1 MKTNCLTKSVLDK
14 FDVSDEA
21 ETEYCD
27 NYLCENE
34 AAKTV
39 PVSVRRAGDS
49 ERKFC
54 EACYEAYVIGVQH
67 GRILAFSKMLLLSC
81 IEDFQHGLPANPSP
95 ITQVRVWKK
104 FKTRMQVD
112 FFRPPAALKFPGEM
126 NWKRFWNQTDEK
138 MQLIPS

>member
-67 GRILAFSKMLLLSC
+67 GRISQKPKAYSRNDVCCAGSRKSGKL
-81 IEDFQHGLPANPSP
+81 
-95 ITQVRVWKK
+95 R
-104 FKTRMQVD
+104 
-112 FFRPPAALKFPGEM
+112 
-126 NWKRFWNQTDEK
+126 
-138 MQLIPS
+138 